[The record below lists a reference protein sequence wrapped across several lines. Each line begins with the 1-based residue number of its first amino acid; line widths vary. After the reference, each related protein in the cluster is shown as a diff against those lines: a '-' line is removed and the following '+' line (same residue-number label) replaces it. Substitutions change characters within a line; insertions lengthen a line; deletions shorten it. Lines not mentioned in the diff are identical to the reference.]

1 MPAKNLSR
9 INDIA
14 TYSHIYN
21 QGVEGRVIFN
31 DEVDYQV
38 FLDFLKDYLTPKDPA
53 GIKKD
58 FKIRGRTF
66 QGTPHLPKNYFNE
79 IELIAYSLT
88 PDRFHLLLHQKT
100 LGSIER
106 LLRSLCTRYSMYFNK
121 KYTRSGALFEGPY
134 KSVQIKDDPELQNV
148 TASLHN
154 LGNNSSYPEYLGTR
168 ETSWVKPQVVLSL
181 FKNGI
186 SDYKNFVE
194 KERGKSDQLVRSPNR
209 RDPASKPDLEAAVDL
224 KIRSGIPQFWAI
236 STMGFVLLVS
246 FSLWNINISKAT
258 TQQPQPT
265 PAVLAETQQAIPEV
279 TAAAIPEATAGAKP
293 EAEPETTLK
302 VRIND
307 GSEFVNI
314 RQKPALNSEKIGQ
327 ANDGDTFEYISLNAG
342 WYEIKLSEGSTGFI
356 SAKYAIKEEED

>member
-9 INDIA
+9 INKEA

-121 KYTRSGALFEGPY
+121 KYARSGALFEGPY
-134 KSVQIKDDPELQNV
+134 KSAQIKDEKELSNL

-154 LGNNSSYPEYLGTR
+154 SSNNSSYPEYLGAR
-168 ETSWVKPQVVLSL
+168 DNPWVKPQVVLSL
-181 FKNGI
+181 FKNGP
-186 SDYKNFVE
+186 DYKDFVE
-194 KERGKSDQLVRSPNR
+194 TERDKSDQLVRSPNR

-342 WYEIKLSEGSTGFI
+342 WYEIKLADGSTGFI